1 MKYYCFFL
9 LFILC
14 QDIQSQIFFQSEVNK
29 IQERY
34 KDQINDDINYVVFT
48 GSSSIRMWEDLP
60 ILFENPK
67 ILNTGFGGSKA
78 SDLLYYIEGISL
90 RFQSF

>member
-9 LFILC
+9 LFILS

-67 ILNTGFGGSKA
+67 I
-78 SDLLYYIEGISL
+78 IIGIKK
-90 RFQSF
+90 